1 MGRKQ
6 LKTSGKAALKKHYW
20 MYFLICLIA
29 ALLGVMY
36 TSSLTITKLVT
47 NNSLFVPRDNS
58 AVVSDDAQIQ
68 TSMDIKA
75 SDVIDNIFDAYF
87 GDDKK
92 SDSGSAK
99 IGILEFGKSRGIF
112 AYFADLVS
120 AGSPVVTFLAAG
132 ASIIMSKNIWSAL
145 AILTASLLMIF
156 IWIFFI
162 NTYEVVMNRFF
173 LEGRI
178 YQKLPVNRFLYIFH
192 LNTLPK
198 AAMTMLV
205 TGIFQFLWNLTIVG
219 GIIKHY
225 SYYMVPYIVAENPSI
240 SPLKA
245 ITLSRRMMK
254 GHKWECFVLELSFI
268 LWYILDVLTVGLLGM
283 FYLNMYKSATFAE
296 YYVKIRKK
304 ALKEKIENTELL
316 NDTYLYKYASKSL
329 LNKTYSDVIEMMNTP
344 IEKPKEKKGILGFFA
359 NVFGIIPK
367 YDDEEKRYSEY
378 MNRQSEIKA
387 YKYAVDRKAYPKRLN
402 PIPEKKKRK
411 RLDHLNYLRRY
422 SITSIIL
429 LFFSCSFIGWLWE
442 VSLHLVKDGVF
453 VNRGVMHGPWL
464 PIYGAGGVCILI
476 LLNKFRHKPIFE
488 FVAAVV
494 LCGAVEYATSA
505 YLEMAFHQKWWDYSG
520 YFLNLNGRICAEGLL
535 IFGLGGMAIVYLLA
549 PVLDNFFRKL
559 SLKVAIPLCISLI
572 MIFAGDMVFSHYY
585 PNAGKGITDYEAVSD
600 TETSQTGINDLIND
614 LLN

>member
-1 MGRKQ
+1 MIA
-6 LKTSGKAALKKHYW
+6 KTS
-20 MYFLICLIA
+20 
-29 ALLGVMY
+29 
-36 TSSLTITKLVT
+36 
-47 NNSLFVPRDNS
+47 
-58 AVVSDDAQIQ
+58 
-68 TSMDIKA
+68 
-75 SDVIDNIFDAYF
+75 
-87 GDDKK
+87 
-92 SDSGSAK
+92 SGSDK
-99 IGILEFGKSRGIF
+99 IGTLEFGKSRGIF

-120 AGSPVVTFLAAG
+120 AGSPIVTFLAAG
-132 ASIIMSKNIWSAL
+132 TSLIMSKNIWSAF
-145 AILTASLLMIF
+145 AILMASLLMIF
-156 IWIFFI
+156 VWIFFV
-162 NTYEVVMNRFF
+162 NTYKVVMNRFF

-205 TGIFQFLWNLTIVG
+205 TSIFQALWDLTIVG
-219 GIIKHY
+219 GIIKSY

-254 GHKWECFVLELSFI
+254 GHKWECFVLDLSFI
-268 LWYILDVLTVGLLGM
+268 LWNILDFLTIGLLGL

-296 YYVKIRKK
+296 YYVKIRKE

-329 LNKTYSDVIEMMNTP
+329 LNKTYSDIIEMMNTP
-344 IEKPKEKKGILGFFA
+344 KEKPKEKKGILGFFA

-367 YDDEEKRYSEY
+367 YDEEEKLYSEY
-378 MNRQSEIKA
+378 MNRQSEINA
-387 YKYAVDRKAYPKRLN
+387 YKAAVDKRAYPKRLN

-442 VSLHLVKDGVF
+442 VSLHLVKDGAF

-476 LLNKFRHKPIFE
+476 FLNKLRHKSIFE
-488 FVAAVV
+488 FLAAIV